1 MPISKYFKGKGEQV
15 LKSMKEQYGP
25 KKGEQVFYATANK
38 EGMKPSEDEELKP
51 VGVGNDA
58 SGYSVNGKHFDRF
71 LDAVKYAEVERAEV
85 IEEATG
91 LRRWTPIPNRQRR
104 GSLAAK
110 RHEIKMPDGT
120 FAPMTKENIRKAQG
134 RDVQVKGPSD
144 IKVGAR
150 LRYDGNKTGTVI
162 SKDSP
167 IVFNIKND
175 ATGLMHRV
183 DAIEIDAVMKQGRD
197 ADYCAEHSEFYP
209 GCPMCQDGAGD
220 PVESQIRFLIAK
232 EQKHGKL
239 EQAEQNLLNR
249 LIKEGQ
255 KMRGVKDTAGHGPGD
270 RRVRL
275 HRALDKVLNAKMGG
289 PKRQAMDWK

>member
-1 MPISKYFKGKGEQV
+1 LF
-15 LKSMKEQYGP
+15 
-25 KKGEQVFYATANK
+25 
-38 EGMKPSEDEELKP
+38 
-51 VGVGNDA
+51 A
-58 SGYSVNGKHFDRF
+58 SGRTSS
-71 LDAVKYAEVERAEV
+71 ASS
-85 IEEATG
+85 TG
-91 LRRWTPIPNRQRR
+91 SYDDPRKPNSYGVFVLSWRE
-104 GSLAAK
+104 SKAAK
-110 RHEIKMPDGT
+110 
-120 FAPMTKENIRKAQG
+120 
-134 RDVQVKGPSD
+134 
-144 IKVGAR
+144 
-150 LRYDGNKTGTVI
+150 
-162 SKDSP
+162 
-167 IVFNIKND
+167 
-175 ATGLMHRV
+175 
-183 DAIEIDAVMKQGRD
+183 D